1 MLTDKECYEIWSA
14 YPDIVMAIREGYKLG
29 YVDAQTESLDDETD
43 DGEQDEQ

>member
-14 YPDIVMAIREGYKLG
+14 YPDIVMAIKEGYKLG

-43 DGEQDEQ
+43 NGEQENE

>member
-14 YPDIVMAIREGYKLG
+14 YPDIVMAIKEGYKLG

-43 DGEQDEQ
+43 DGEQENK

>member
-43 DGEQDEQ
+43 NGEQENE